1 MAHVAT
7 NEAIKT
13 FIEVLLA
20 EKGYSA
26 NTARAYLR
34 DLSAFFAF
42 VANTAEDAG
51 RCGKVAGDLA
61 PFAAVDPLTIRK
73 YLGHLHKHNKKSTIA
88 RKLSALRS
96 FYRYLRKRGLLEQDP
111 TDMILTP
118 KQEHPIPR
126 YLSVDD
132 MFQLLDSIQTGDLFG
147 LRNRAIFETFYSCG
161 LRVSEAAGLNVF
173 DVDADAGLVRVLG
186 KGSKERIVPIGKKAL
201 NAISAYRQRLE
212 RETGESTEV
221 DGPMFLNKDS
231 GRLSTRSIARILDR
245 IVKDC
250 SLLVPVSPHVL
261 RHTFATH
268 MLDAGADLRAVQELL
283 GHKSLSTTQ
292 KYTHVSIDRLMETYD
307 KAHPRK

>member
-173 DVDADAGLVRVLG
+173 DVDADTGLVRVLG